1 MDKIDA
7 ASSRRTDHSSM
18 AVGALRQRYLDL
30 TTEVLPA
37 QATAAWPVQD
47 DHCFQRIVLDTL
59 FDDVWYEHVES
70 PAYRHLS
77 RQQSA
82 RAIELAISM
91 VSDPARVRGLNQRNL
106 AYRRGAERTSPD
118 DTQRTLEDF

>member
-1 MDKIDA
+1 MTVD
-7 ASSRRTDHSSM
+7 
-18 AVGALRQRYLDL
+18 ALRQRHLEL

-59 FDDVWYEHVES
+59 FDDVWYEHVDS

-77 RQQSA
+77 RQQLE
-82 RAIELAISM
+82 RAIALARSM
-91 VSDPARVRGLNQRNL
+91 VSDPPRVRELDQRSL
-106 AYRRGAERTSPD
+106 AHRRAAERTVPA
-118 DTQRTLEDF
+118 DTQRTLDEF